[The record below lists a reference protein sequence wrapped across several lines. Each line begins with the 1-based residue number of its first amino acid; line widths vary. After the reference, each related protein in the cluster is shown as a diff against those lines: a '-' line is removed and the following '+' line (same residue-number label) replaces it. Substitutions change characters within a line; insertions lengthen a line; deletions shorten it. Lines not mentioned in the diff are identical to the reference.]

1 MRICPARKWR
11 WSGDSAQ
18 CKTKGAK
25 NMRLIDADKL
35 IQDGWRLE
43 RHGKSGEVLSCMSI
57 ADVPTAKGVLCPPV
71 KIGQELWDIH
81 YNKPRKWEV
90 CYIGYN
96 GKEWFIDLR
105 YFKNKNGFVTIQ
117 IESRYLN
124 RLYFLTKEEAEKAL
138 EEQKEARN

>member
-1 MRICPARKWR
+1 MTERE
-11 WSGDSAQ
+11 
-18 CKTKGAK
+18 
-25 NMRLIDADKL
+25 
-35 IQDGWRLE
+35 RLE
-43 RHGKSGEVLSCMSI
+43 ELLMASPTDFDGNRNVGVI
-57 ADVPTAKGVLCPPV
+57 ADYLIANGVLFPPV

-124 RLYFLTKEEAEKAL
+124 RLYFLTKEEAEKTL
-138 EEQKEARN
+138 EE